1 MIVVTG
7 ATGQYGR
14 LVVEALLDRG
24 APASDIAVAVRTPAR
39 AADLAA
45 RGVEV
50 READYARPDTLVP
63 AFTGADKLLFVSSSG
78 PDVARQNQH
87 ANVIAAAVEA
97 RVGLLVY
104 TSVFDAPN
112 NPMGLA
118 AAHRET
124 EAGIAASGLPN
135 VLLRNGWYTENHT
148 GDLPGTVERGVLAS
162 ATGNGRIASATRAD
176 YAQAAAVVLT
186 RDDQAGKVYQ
196 LTGDTT
202 WSLTELADLAAARS
216 GRSVA
221 HTPLSEEAY
230 AQVLI
235 GAGLPPFMA
244 HLLADADAAIAGG
257 ALSTTTPDLSGLL
270 GRPTTPLADTV
281 AVALKG

>member
-24 APASDIAVAVRTPAR
+24 TPAADIAVAVRTPAR

-50 READYARPDTLVP
+50 READYARPDTLVR
-63 AFTGADKLLFVSSSG
+63 AFAGADKLLFVSSSG

-97 RVGLLVY
+97 RVGLIVY
-104 TSVFDAPN
+104 TSIFDAPN

-118 AAHRET
+118 AAHSGT
-124 EAGIAASGLPN
+124 EAGIAASGLPS
-135 VLLRNGWYTENHT
+135 VLLRNGWYTENLT
-148 GDLPGTVERGVLAS
+148 DGLPGAVERGILAS
-162 ATGNGRIASATRAD
+162 ASGDGRIASATRAD

-186 RDDQAGKVYQ
+186 RDDQAGKVYE
-196 LTGDTT
+196 LTGDTA
-202 WSLTELADLAAARS
+202 WSVAELAELAAERS
-216 GRSVA
+216 GRPVTHA
-221 HTPLSEEAY
+221 PLTQEAFTR
-230 AQVLI
+230 ALVD
-235 GAGLPPFMA
+235 AGLPPFMA
-244 HLLADADAAIAGG
+244 DLLADADTAIAGG
-257 ALSTTTPDLSGLL
+257 ALARTTPDLAGLL
-270 GRPTTPLADTV
+270 GRPTTPVADTV
-281 AVALKG
+281 ALALKG